1 MEEAEKLKNE
11 SGIIA
16 ELCSE
21 VRLDLVKKRKIEYF
35 VAQRKEIER
44 ETKRLKRLVRSK
56 DIRECLQEQE
66 IENEEYGEIGE
77 AVKWDF
83 LIENVCFGEGEE

>member
-35 VAQRKEIER
+35 VA
-44 ETKRLKRLVRSK
+44 
-56 DIRECLQEQE
+56 
-66 IENEEYGEIGE
+66 
-77 AVKWDF
+77 
-83 LIENVCFGEGEE
+83 